1 MENKVAPKDR
11 QRLANVIA
19 CKNVIKDQ
27 SLPVK
32 RLLRVR
38 HIESVREKR
47 FLLESAVRFNLLCAG
62 KETSIPF
69 HLSLSPIGDFE
80 SFN

>member
-1 MENKVAPKDR
+1 MDRPPAVENKVAPKDR

-32 RLLRVR
+32 RLLRVQ

-47 FLLESAVRFNLLCAG
+47 FLLESVVCFNLLCAG
-62 KETSIPF
+62 KETSI
-69 HLSLSPIGDFE
+69 LSI
-80 SFN
+80 